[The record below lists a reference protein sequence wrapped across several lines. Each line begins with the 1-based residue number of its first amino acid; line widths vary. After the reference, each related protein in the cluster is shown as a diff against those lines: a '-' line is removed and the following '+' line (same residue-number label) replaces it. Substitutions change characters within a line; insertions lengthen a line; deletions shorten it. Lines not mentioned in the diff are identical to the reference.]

1 MEERVEGFRE
11 DLNQG
16 LAAIRSELAEMKN
29 EQAVRA
35 KERRTMMLALVIAG
49 IGLTGTFVA
58 TLLPLLGGHP

>member
-1 MEERVEGFRE
+1 
-11 DLNQG
+11 
-16 LAAIRSELAEMKN
+16 MKN
-29 EQAVRA
+29 EQAIRA